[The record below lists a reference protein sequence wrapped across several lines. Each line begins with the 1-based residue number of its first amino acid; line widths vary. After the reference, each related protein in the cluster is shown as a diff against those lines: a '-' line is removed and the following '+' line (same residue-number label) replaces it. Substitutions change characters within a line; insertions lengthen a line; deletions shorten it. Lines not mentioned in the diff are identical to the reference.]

1 MFQFPFGYYRRVH
14 RDRVCRAACDRSHRA
29 PALRSAF
36 DRPHVERGIMEV
48 RKIVCACGSGVGC
61 SLILESRVHDTLAKL
76 GRSGVEV
83 SHATSADI
91 KSNPAD
97 LYVVGRDLES
107 YLKQVPG
114 ESKIVVND
122 VIDAADLEDKL
133 AEALAR

>member
-1 MFQFPFGYYRRVH
+1 
-14 RDRVCRAACDRSHRA
+14 
-29 PALRSAF
+29 
-36 DRPHVERGIMEV
+36 MEV
-48 RKIVCACGSGVGC
+48 RKIVCACGSGGGC